1 MATLGVI
8 GNCFSVDG
16 FASGSISKCARF
28 FSKRFTPGTGG
39 VDFFMH
45 ELSSE
50 DFFWLFPPV
59 NLLCKTVEH
68 LALFRSSGVLLLP
81 VWPKSSSWPSTSI
94 VKESADVSASSLML
108 GVTPWAATWE
118 SFIVAVVWPLPP
130 RPTPIV
136 GVSGSRNGLC
146 ITVGGVIVA

>member
-8 GNCFSVDG
+8 DNCFSVDG
-16 FASGSISKCARF
+16 FASGNISKCARF

-68 LALFRSSGVLLLP
+68 LAFSEPVVFCCCLCGQSLLFSVIFFQRADICQSGFLQ
-81 VWPKSSSWPSTSI
+81 
-94 VKESADVSASSLML
+94 
-108 GVTPWAATWE
+108 
-118 SFIVAVVWPLPP
+118 
-130 RPTPIV
+130 
-136 GVSGSRNGLC
+136 
-146 ITVGGVIVA
+146 

>member
-16 FASGSISKCARF
+16 FASGNISKCARF
-28 FSKRFTPGTGG
+28 FSKRFTPCTGG

-68 LALFRSSGVLLLP
+68 LALFRTSGVLLMP
-81 VWPKSSSWPSTSI
+81 VWPQ
-94 VKESADVSASSLML
+94 
-108 GVTPWAATWE
+108 
-118 SFIVAVVWPLPP
+118 SFFSVIFFQRAN
-130 RPTPIV
+130 ICQ
-136 GVSGSRNGLC
+136 SGFLQ
-146 ITVGGVIVA
+146 